1 MNVIVQWTTILS
13 PIVAVFIA
21 WWMSRSSAKDTA
33 KQIAALEESTNKQV
47 ESIKSLSKQQ
57 IEASIKMVELEIEKN
72 LFLAKQAQLEWNG
85 NKNILMPE
93 HQDKIME
100 LYANR
105 KDEDY
110 LAKLVKNDDI
120 LANDCNLSVSSYVE
134 QEDTREV
141 INISEVNAKL
151 ETLIAEGNEL
161 NQKIEAII
169 KELGE

>member
-1 MNVIVQWTTILS
+1 MNVIVQWATILS
-13 PIVAVFIA
+13 PIIAVLIA

-93 HQDKIME
+93 HQDKIMD

-141 INISEVNAKL
+141 INIAEVNAELAKL
-151 ETLIAEGNEL
+151 VAEGNEL

-169 KELGE
+169 KEINI